1 MKFIEKIAKKFLGIK
16 PTMLKNK
23 DDAGAIVTKS
33 TREEIEYVHNSI
45 LKFNAE
51 QVPLLQEDAF
61 IYLNYVV
68 KNGDQVLG
76 GIKAVLY
83 NWKILFI
90 NVLWVDDKYR
100 HYGYGSALMQ
110 KVEEEAKKRGSTLA
124 HVDTFDFQAKDFYIK
139 NGYEI
144 FGILKDCPPGHERYY
159 LKKAL

>member
-1 MKFIEKIAKKFLGIK
+1 MKFIGLGKKFLGIK

-23 DDAGAIVTKS
+23 NDTGAIVTKS
-33 TREEIEYVHNSI
+33 THEEIEYVHNSI

-51 QVPLLQEDAF
+51 QVPLLQKDPF

-76 GIKAVLY
+76 GVKAILY
-83 NWKILFI
+83 NWNILFI
-90 NVLWVDDKYR
+90 NVLWVDNTYR
-100 HYGYGSALMQ
+100 HHGYGSALMQ
-110 KVEEEAKKRGSTLA
+110 KVEQEAKNSGSTLA